1 MRRRPKNG
9 CVADL
14 QFDRAEPLQGRP
26 GLTCTNCGREIA
38 DSYFEVNGKVVCA
51 PCRNV
56 VEDQWNR
63 GEGGSKARF
72 AKALG
77 LGLLATIGSAIVWY
91 AVMELTNTQLG
102 ILAVGVGLAIGS
114 AVSKGANAR
123 GGWRYQT
130 LAIFLTYTAIVSSYA
145 PFVIQGFK
153 ERMQEDASPSAQHA
167 TPTDSVVAPSTTAAT
182 AADGTSKKAAP
193 SAGMIVVGL
202 AALLLLFYAT
212 PVVVGIQ
219 NPILLFILGIALYEA
234 WKLNKKAELR
244 ITGPYQAGRPAPA

>member
-1 MRRRPKNG
+1 M
-9 CVADL
+9 ADL
-14 QFDRAEPLQGRP
+14 QFDRAEPLQGQP
-26 GLTCTNCGREIA
+26 GLTCTNCRREIS
-38 DSYFEVNGKVVCA
+38 DTYFEVNGKVVCA
-51 PCRNV
+51 ACRNI

-63 GEGGSKARF
+63 GEGSSTARF
-72 AKALG
+72 GKALG
-77 LGLLATIGSAIVWY
+77 LGLLAAIGSAVVWY
-91 AVMELTNTQLG
+91 AVMQITDAQWG

-130 LAIFLTYTAIVSSYA
+130 LAIFLTYSAIVSSYA

-153 ERMQEDASPSAQHA
+153 ERNA
-167 TPTDSVVAPSTTAAT
+167 TPTDSVVAPSTAA
-182 AADGTSKKAAP
+182 APVADGTSKKTAP

-212 PVVVGIQ
+212 PILVGIQ
-219 NPILLFILGIALYEA
+219 SPILLFILGIALYEA